1 MTRSAASGPVYVGG
15 ASGALNDS
23 EIAVPGLLRAERLDY
38 LVFDYLGEGAM
49 GLFAQLK
56 RMNPQSGFLPDFVDL
71 HIGPYLAEI
80 KARGIRVVA
89 NAGGLKPDRLE
100 SQSVRSRLLQ

>member
-1 MTRSAASGPVYVGG
+1 MTQPGTRGPVFIGG

-23 EIAVPGLLRAERLDY
+23 EIAVPGLLHAERLDY

-49 GLFAQLK
+49 GLFAYLK

-71 HIGPYLAEI
+71 HIGPYL
-80 KARGIRVVA
+80 
-89 NAGGLKPDRLE
+89 
-100 SQSVRSRLLQ
+100 S